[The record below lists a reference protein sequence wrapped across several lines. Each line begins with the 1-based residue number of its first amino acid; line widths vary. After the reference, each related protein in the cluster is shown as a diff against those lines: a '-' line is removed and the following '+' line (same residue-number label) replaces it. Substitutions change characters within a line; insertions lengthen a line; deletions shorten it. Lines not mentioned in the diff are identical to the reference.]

1 MVDGDNFDSQCSCR
15 RKGDEELSSTKQY
28 YHSRL
33 LLLGVLC
40 GSCEDG
46 YGVSTLL
53 NNCVTCHDASGTL
66 IIILCKLSF
75 ILCSNEVTLHCIN
88 LIIPVSGDIKQA
100 LLTLLHL

>member
-1 MVDGDNFDSQCSCR
+1 MVTTLIHNAAVA
-15 RKGDEELSSTKQY
+15 EEVMKNYLQQSSIIIV
-28 YHSRL
+28 
-33 LLLGVLC
+33 GCLC

-46 YGVSTLL
+46 YGVSALL

-66 IIILCKLSF
+66 IIILCKLNF
-75 ILCSNEVTLHCIN
+75 ILCIDEVTLHCIN